1 MANIP
6 DAEERKTGGIL
17 SLVGGIIRDG
27 SELISK
33 EVTAAKLEMREE
45 LENVKSTAVLMGVGL
60 VALLVGVILLALM
73 LVYLL
78 QEYAALDLWVCYAV
92 VGGSI
97 SLVGII
103 VLLSGKQRAAKTNLV
118 PTTSIENAKEDARWI
133 TRSVKYDTK

>member
-6 DAEERKTGGIL
+6 DEECRTDGIMT
-17 SLVGGIIRDG
+17 LVSGIFRDA

-45 LENVKSTAVLMGVGL
+45 LEKVKSTAALMGVGL
-60 VALLVGVILLALM
+60 VALLVGVILLAMM

-78 QEYAALDLWVCYAV
+78 QEYTALDLWACYAV

-97 SLVGII
+97 SLLGII
-103 VLLSGKQRAAKTNLV
+103 ILLFGKQRAARTNLV
-118 PTTSIENAKEDARWI
+118 PAASIENAKEDARWI
-133 TRSVKYDTK
+133 TRKVKYETR